1 MAPHNK
7 IKIQEEAEAAD
18 GLTAGEPDNA
28 AEADTA
34 AEELPVE
41 ETDPLTELEARLETA
56 EQEARDNYDRFV
68 RVSAEFDNY
77 KKRSVREMNEFRKFA
92 NEALIKDL
100 LTVVDNLE
108 RALDSSEGNGQ
119 ADSIA
124 QGVEL
129 TLKEILKILDRFG
142 VKPIAAL
149 EQPFDPS
156 FHQAVLQEEDPDR
169 AENTVLREFQKG
181 YMLHDRLIR
190 PSMVVVSKTKADGG
204 KEVESEN

>member
-7 IKIQEEAEAAD
+7 IKTQEEAEAAD
-18 GLTAGEPDNA
+18 GLTAAEPDNA
-28 AEADTA
+28 AGADTA
-34 AEELPVE
+34 AEEQPVE
-41 ETDPLTELEARLETA
+41 ETDPLKELEARLETA

-119 ADSIA
+119 TDSIA

-204 KEVESEN
+204 KDAEAEN